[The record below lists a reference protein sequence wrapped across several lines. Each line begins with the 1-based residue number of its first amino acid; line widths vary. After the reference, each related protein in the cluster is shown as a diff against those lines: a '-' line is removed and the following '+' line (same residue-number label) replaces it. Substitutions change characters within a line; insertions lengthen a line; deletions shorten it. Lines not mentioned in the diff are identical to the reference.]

1 MNSIAIYQELKS
13 GGAWLGAARSWMQSN
28 VKNGDTLT
36 WGSGETVQL
45 PFCKLEELAMRVAI
59 AAVEEERAKQ
69 LRSKAVIPLA
79 IKPN

>member
-1 MNSIAIYQELKS
+1 MNSIAIYHELKE
-13 GGAWLGAARSWMQSN
+13 GGAWLAAARGWMQSN

-36 WGSGETVQL
+36 WGSGETVHI

-69 LRSKAVIPLA
+69 LRSKVTPFGS
-79 IKPN
+79 